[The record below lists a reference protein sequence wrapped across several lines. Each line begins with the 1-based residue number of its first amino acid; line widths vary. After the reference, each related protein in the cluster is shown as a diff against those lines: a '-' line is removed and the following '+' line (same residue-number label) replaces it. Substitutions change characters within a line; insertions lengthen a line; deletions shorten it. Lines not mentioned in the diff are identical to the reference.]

1 MEKAEVREEQHNQ
14 TWSEEVEDLVTA
26 GDTEGAISLLE
37 TLVSKLEALAPS
49 ETCDL
54 QLASALTE
62 LSKLY
67 SIKHF
72 SLKSDDLLSRASLLR
87 QRALRSRP
95 SGNAEDVKTELTEE
109 KVPKF
114 SAALSCNDAVSDG
127 ASMDE
132 HLEESSKPMDDASPC
147 NGASDDDWEAIAD
160 WAPNELLFQPSLP
173 SVSNLSLE
181 DNKVQGPKRRGRGTF
196 SYKQDKL
203 YSDRQSY
210 MSFSGDKED
219 DNLCKSEQ
227 MNTKSIHSKYGTRH
241 ILVLADFPPS
251 TRTIELEK
259 LFQDY
264 TDHGVVIRWV
274 NDTVAL
280 AVFQTP
286 SIALEA
292 QNHVQCPF
300 TVRILDEDDILLGS
314 IPARGLHRT
323 CRLSCNSLTGTTW
336 NKILL
341 HMEPPRRRPQTST
354 RTAQRL
360 IAQGMGMK
368 LPSRAFGSIELKNQ
382 EEARKNR
389 IITRQ
394 KMIEDAWGDD
404 EK

>member
-219 DNLCKSEQ
+219 DNLCK
-227 MNTKSIHSKYGTRH
+227 TKYGTRH

-314 IPARGLHRT
+314 IPARD
-323 CRLSCNSLTGTTW
+323 
-336 NKILL
+336 
-341 HMEPPRRRPQTST
+341 MEPPRRRPQTST